1 MTMTTHSRPT
11 SKASLDRLV
20 GCSEYEAGTSVWWAC
35 LARHL
40 DELSEELS
48 LSDMEGLAAQVT
60 TDTPELAADA
70 IRLTNLDT
78 QLRAEVID
86 LRLRVAD
93 LAGSPDA
100 VVDIRDAVEET
111 LRRVHSLDRLSD
123 NLLFEAYERDL
134 GGE

>member
-1 MTMTTHSRPT
+1 
-11 SKASLDRLV
+11 
-20 GCSEYEAGTSVWWAC
+20 
-35 LARHL
+35 
-40 DELSEELS
+40 
-48 LSDMEGLAAQVT
+48 LAAQVT

-100 VVDIRDAVEET
+100 VVDIRDAVEQT

-123 NLLFEAYERDL
+123 ELLFEAYERDL